1 MMMKRIGFNKN
12 MSQKVIIKSEFY
24 GIIVVEICGTIF
36 AVDKK
41 EYEKYIKNNNGE
53 NNEYNK

>member
-1 MMMKRIGFNKN
+1 MMKRIGFNKN